1 MKYLDLSK
9 KALNIFNE
17 SVTKYHIIDK
27 VDQKFNNPYS
37 DKSLSNLLYK
47 KKLDRYR
54 SMAFGGYNKGSFN

>member
-17 SVTKYHIIDK
+17 SVTKYHLIDK

-37 DKSLSNLLYK
+37 DKSLSNLL
-47 KKLDRYR
+47 KLVIKSY
-54 SMAFGGYNKGSFN
+54 